1 MLEEN
6 YLKPMFSYSL
16 LPLFVLLGGIILLL
30 LSLILKKKTKKQ
42 VVRTTLPKVVETKI
56 WINDLEELKQQVIE
70 NKISNRQAYQKLSK
84 LLRSFTEEKTKKKLS
99 NYSLTEIKKL
109 KIPKISELIE
119 EYYVPEFAKQ
129 EEKNILKSI
138 EKTKKVI
145 EEWK

>member
-42 VVRTTLPKVVETKI
+42 VVRTTLPKEIETKI
-56 WINDLEELKQQVIE
+56 WIHDLEELKQQVIE

>member
-42 VVRTTLPKVVETKI
+42 VVRTTLPKEIETKI
-56 WINDLEELKQQVIE
+56 WIHDLEELKQQVIE
-70 NKISNRQAYQKLSK
+70 NKISKLSK

-129 EEKNILKSI
+129 EEKDILKSI